1 MMANL
6 STEPD
11 HVSEV
16 DSALLDAELFLKYKA
31 PERAYKRLRAAL
43 DSNPRSIA
51 LRERL
56 REIAITQKQ
65 KEEAARQCLSLASL
79 YTERQEF
86 DTAYDRVLEAK
97 QLDPRLNIAAGL
109 EALRRARRP
118 DLKPEATPV
127 AVTPP
132 LNYVTLAGD
141 LAVINV
147 FDVIQVLE
155 NAKITGTLD
164 LNSNSKS
171 GRILFNEGRIV
182 DAESD
187 GAIAE
192 EAFKKIVEITSGSF
206 QFQKMNNDFPV
217 RISAPT
223 NTNLILDTLRH
234 LDESKR

>member
-1 MMANL
+1 MMSNL

-31 PERAYKRLRAAL
+31 PDRAYKRLRATL
-43 DSNPRSIA
+43 ETNPRSIA

-79 YTERQEF
+79 YTEREEF
-86 DTAYDRVLEAK
+86 DTAYDRLLEAK

-118 DLKPEATPV
+118 DLKPDAAPV

-132 LNYVTLAGD
+132 VNYVTLAGD

-164 LNSNSKS
+164 LNGNSKS

-187 GAIAE
+187 GATAE
-192 EAFKKIVEITSGSF
+192 DGFKKIVEITNGSF
-206 QFQKMNNDFPV
+206 QFQKTNNDFPV

>member
-1 MMANL
+1 MANL